1 MDGKNIDFSAIAKET
16 YEELTKNLND
26 DNKFQDLTKVIIQL
40 SIKSSEIM
48 LRKYHEQLHQEK
60 K

>member
-1 MDGKNIDFSAIAKET
+1 MNDKNIDFSAIAKET

-26 DNKFQDLTKVIIQL
+26 DSKFQDLTKVIIQL
-40 SIKSSEIM
+40 SIKTSEVM
-48 LRKYHEQLHQEK
+48 LRKYHEQLQQEK

>member
-1 MDGKNIDFSAIAKET
+1 MDDKNIDFSSIAKET

-40 SIKSSEIM
+40 SIKTSEVM

>member
-1 MDGKNIDFSAIAKET
+1 MNDKNIDFSSIAKET

-40 SIKSSEIM
+40 SIKTSEVM